1 MRVEDQFLY
10 LYFLLRSPVMNGSV
24 NAWLVHLSGYVSI
37 DGVYGSYGC
46 ICSTDYS
53 KFFQNYWWLRSPT
66 TDPIYVYG
74 AYYVTPDGD
83 VGLGGYSV
91 PATTATTISVVP
103 TGEKSPV
110 PGYSSGVCY
119 VFPDGDVLTNYYGV
133 DTSSYGRIL
142 RVLLQI

>member
-53 KFFQNYWWLRSPT
+53 KFFQNYWWLRSPIT
-66 TDPIYVYG
+66 GIDDYTYLVYHS
-74 AYYVTPDGD
+74 GD
-83 VGLGGYSV
+83 VDISNSSV
-91 PATTATTISVVP
+91 R
-103 TGEKSPV
+103 
-110 PGYSSGVCY
+110 
-119 VFPDGDVLTNYYGV
+119 
-133 DTSSYGRIL
+133 SSYGRL
-142 RVLLQI
+142 TR

>member
-53 KFFQNYWWLRSPT
+53 KFFQHYWWLRSPT

-91 PATTATTISVVP
+91 P
-103 TGEKSPV
+103 GDN
-110 PGYSSGVCY
+110 GYYNIGR
-119 VFPDGDVLTNYYGV
+119 
-133 DTSSYGRIL
+133 SYGRKIAGTGLLQRCVL
-142 RVLLQI
+142 RVPGW